1 MGGQGLRIGRVLGV
15 PVLLAPSW
23 FLFAAFVLF
32 SYGPLLSER
41 FGDAQGYTAAGV
53 YALLLLASVLLHEIG
68 HCVVARAFGLPV
80 ASITV
85 TLLAGLTEITRPPQT
100 PAREYAVAVVGPLVS
115 LLLAGLGYAG
125 AELLEPGSLEW
136 FLVRGVAVI
145 NALVAVFNLLP
156 GLPLDG
162 GRVLRAVVWRVTG
175 DGSRAS
181 LLSAWA
187 GRVVAVVVVP
197 VLLLVVLPAVRQ
209 STADGT
215 DVVFALLVALFVYGG
230 ATASLRQAQ
239 VAAKLPGV
247 SARLLA
253 RPALGVPADLPLAE
267 AVRRAREVGAR
278 GLVVVDRTDQPE
290 GVVSEAAVVATPEQR
305 RPWITVSALSRRVD
319 AAMLLDAELRGEE
332 LLDAM
337 RAAPAPEYVVRDA
350 QGHLGVLLAADVV
363 RAVSP

>member
-1 MGGQGLRIGRVLGV
+1 
-15 PVLLAPSW
+15 
-23 FLFAAFVLF
+23 
-32 SYGPLLSER
+32 
-41 FGDAQGYTAAGV
+41 
-53 YALLLLASVLLHEIG
+53 
-68 HCVVARAFGLPV
+68 
-80 ASITV
+80 
-85 TLLAGLTEITRPPQT
+85 
-100 PAREYAVAVVGPLVS
+100 
-115 LLLAGLGYAG
+115 
-125 AELLEPGSLEW
+125 
-136 FLVRGVAVI
+136 
-145 NALVAVFNLLP
+145 VFNLLP

-175 DGSRAS
+175 DGQRAS

-197 VLLLVVLPAVRQ
+197 VLLLGVLPAVRE

-215 DVVFALLVALFVYGG
+215 DVVFTLLVALFVYGG

-267 AVRRAREVGAR
+267 AVRRARAVGAR
-278 GLVVVDRTDQPE
+278 GLVVVDRADQPE
-290 GVVSEAAVVATPEQR
+290 GVVSEAAVIATPEQR